1 MRKPDSTQEKQNT
14 DTNRKMMKTEIRIE
28 NICFLIESAFGE
40 IPMDEIMTDYVAER
54 IKEHDTADHAA

>member
-1 MRKPDSTQEKQNT
+1 MKE
-14 DTNRKMMKTEIRIE
+14 TNLEITYLSGSQTKIRIGD
-28 NICFLIESAFGE
+28 ICFMVESTFGE

>member
-1 MRKPDSTQEKQNT
+1 MRKPDTTQEKQNT

-28 NICFLIESAFGE
+28 NICFLIESVFGE